1 MANDFKVGPFTA
13 AINEATSTIRV
24 TRDKDT
30 LLLAT
35 AEGVAAKSAVMMASS
50 MFDVPV
56 MPEYVSYS
64 PFKLHFLPDG
74 TTRLEKPEGGVF
86 FGKVDYEDLINIIDM
101 AIVSCADAL
110 RIRGGARAGV
120 KMSGPGDPII

>member
-1 MANDFKVGPFTA
+1 MNDFKVGPFTA
-13 AINEATSTIRV
+13 SIHESTSTIVV
-24 TRDKDT
+24 TRQTDT
-30 LLLAT
+30 LRLST
-35 AEGVAAKSAVMMASS
+35 AECATAKSAVMMASS

-56 MPEYVSYS
+56 MPEYVAYT

-86 FGKVDYEDLINIIDM
+86 FGKADYEDLIQIIDM
-101 AIVSCADAL
+101 AVVSCADSL

-120 KMSGPGDPII
+120 RQSGPGDPTI